1 MSFYGFAKGLVSF
14 IVRFGY
20 KIEVKNIENLPP
32 PDKGYVL
39 ASNHR
44 SNFDPVFIGLGTNR
58 PVCFMA
64 KEELFKNKFFGSIL
78 KKLGTFPVSR
88 GKGDQSAITNAV
100 DVVKNGNILGI
111 FPEGTR
117 SKDGTLK
124 KAKSG
129 AVLISSRTN
138 GDIVPVGIHYGDKIL
153 WRRRITITYG
163 KPISNEKLAI
173 TDTNRNE
180 LKAASQLLMERIG
193 ELI

>member
-1 MSFYGFAKGLVSF
+1 MSFYGFARGLVSF
-14 IVRFGY
+14 AIRFKY

-78 KKLGTFPVSR
+78 KKLGAFPVSR
-88 GKGDQSAITNAV
+88 GTGDHSAITNAI
-100 DVVKNGNILGI
+100 DVIKNGKILGI

-117 SKDGTLK
+117 SKDGTLR

-129 AVLISSRTN
+129 AVLISSKTN
-138 GDIVPVGIHYGDKIL
+138 GDIVPVGIHYGDKKL
-153 WRRRITITYG
+153 WRQKITVTYG

-180 LKAASQLLMERIG
+180 LKAASKLLMERIG